1 MPTSRAESRL
11 RLLGL
16 AEGLSFILLMF
27 IAMPLK
33 YAFGQPNAVR
43 VVGSLHGGLFVLYVL
58 AVVLIALVQKWRL
71 SRVILALAVSV
82 IPFGPFLFDKRLQH
96 EADLQPRHH

>member
-1 MPTSRAESRL
+1 MTSLAESRL

-33 YAFGQPNAVR
+33 YVFHFPQAVR
-43 VVGSLHGGLFVLYVL
+43 VVGSIHGGLFVLYVL
-58 AVVLIALVQKWRL
+58 AVLGVAFAQKWRIP
-71 SRVILALAVSV
+71 RVILALAVSV
-82 IPFGPFLFDKRLQH
+82 IPFGPFLFDKRLRR
-96 EADLQPRHH
+96 EAAAP

>member
-1 MPTSRAESRL
+1 MTSPAASRL

-33 YAFGQPNAVR
+33 YAFGQPAAVR
-43 VVGSLHGGLFVLYVL
+43 ALGSLHGGLFVIYVL
-58 AVVLIALVQKWRL
+58 AVLAVAFAQKWRL
-71 SRVILALAVSV
+71 GRAFLALAISV
-82 IPFGPFLFDKRLQH
+82 IPFGPFLFDKRLQR
-96 EADLQPRHH
+96 EAASADRR

>member
-1 MPTSRAESRL
+1 MISSPAESRL

-33 YAFGQPNAVR
+33 YLFHQPAAVR
-43 VVGSLHGGLFVLYVL
+43 VVGSIHGGLFVLYVL
-58 AVVLIALVQKWRL
+58 AVVAVAFAQKWRIP
-71 SRVILALAVSV
+71 RVLLALAVSV
-82 IPFGPFLFDKRLQH
+82 IPFGPFLFDKRLQR
-96 EADLQPRHH
+96 EGELQSQRR